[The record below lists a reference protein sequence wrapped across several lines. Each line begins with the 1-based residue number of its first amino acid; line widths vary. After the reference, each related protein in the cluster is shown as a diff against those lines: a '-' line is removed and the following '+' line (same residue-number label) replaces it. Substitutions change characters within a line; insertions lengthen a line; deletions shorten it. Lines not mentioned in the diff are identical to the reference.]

1 MYNKATCLKT
11 ISKSRGNNLNIINF
25 LVGNIFSV
33 CTSIAILNHTADS
46 TLLKLISYSCKNL
59 NMNQAKLFTPY
70 NQVQDFLFGLPLV
83 AYSYF
88 IFLSDRILLWVL
100 HIRRITLCL
109 GCQNLIACFKC
120 SLKRKSHWPFFLG
133 NEKQQL
139 SYSLKLAPHWL
150 LDHAATWLQL

>member
-1 MYNKATCLKT
+1 MYNRYNKATCLKT
-11 ISKSRGNNLNIINF
+11 ISKSLGNNLNIINF
-25 LVGNIFSV
+25 LVRKHFQ
-33 CTSIAILNHTADS
+33 CMYLNS
-46 TLLKLISYSCKNL
+46 NSQPYSRYTVEAYFL
-59 NMNQAKLFTPY
+59 FVQEFEYEPSQAKLFTPY

-120 SLKRKSHWPFFLG
+120 SLKRKSH
-133 NEKQQL
+133 
-139 SYSLKLAPHWL
+139 
-150 LDHAATWLQL
+150 